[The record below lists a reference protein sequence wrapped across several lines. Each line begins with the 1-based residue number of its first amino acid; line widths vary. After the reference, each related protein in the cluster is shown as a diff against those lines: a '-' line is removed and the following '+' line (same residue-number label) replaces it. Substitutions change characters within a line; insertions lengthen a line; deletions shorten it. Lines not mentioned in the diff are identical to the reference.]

1 MRTFELRGKKSAM
14 FWKVEL
20 QGDLIVTLEGE
31 AGTAGTREN
40 IGAKDPAQA
49 KKKYDR
55 LIKQKLAAGYV
66 ETTPVPPPV
75 PPMQQALEEALVE
88 GPDDLAAHMA
98 YADYLSDQAD
108 RASQARGEFV
118 RVQLALEDERKS
130 AAERKRLRQREK
142 ALLAQHGRGW
152 LGEDLAV
159 FLLDGRADDLSE
171 AWWEV
176 SGPRAEFAFARG
188 WLDHLKIDYLTE
200 DYGFTLAHASSARLL
215 RRLTI
220 QSVWWQ
226 GRPYLWLNQSPYLG
240 NVRVLEVQGS
250 YGIDADEFATH
261 LPRLE
266 ELELTASHSDPDAVF
281 RCHTLKHLR
290 KLTAEAFT
298 ECDIEALAANP
309 AMANLTHLSLHPHAM
324 DEEERTAYIR
334 LKDVR
339 ALVRSRHLKSLTH
352 LTLRLSDA
360 GDAGCREVVASGVL
374 KRLKELDLG
383 PGCVTD
389 EGARLLAACPDLR
402 HLQRLD
408 LSRNRL
414 TKAGAQALKQTGV
427 EVTAKDQQRPG
438 DDGEYDDSYLYE
450 GDCE

>member
-1 MRTFELRGKKSAM
+1 MRTFELRGKKAAK
-14 FWKVEL
+14 FWKAEL
-20 QGDLIVTLEGE
+20 QGDVILTLEGE
-31 AGTAGTREN
+31 VGTAGAREYD
-40 IGAKDPAQA
+40 GAKDAAQA

-55 LIKQKLAAGYV
+55 LIKQKLADGYV
-66 ETTPVPPPV
+66 ETTPVPPPA
-75 PPMQQALEEALVE
+75 PPMQQALEEALAE
-88 GPDDLAAHMA
+88 APDDLAAHMA
-98 YADYLSDQAD
+98 YADYLTEQGDP
-108 RASQARGEFV
+108 RGEFV

-130 AAERKRLRQREK
+130 AAERKKLRQREK
-142 ALLAQHGRGW
+142 ALLAEHGRAW
-152 LGEDLAV
+152 LGEDLAA
-159 FLLDGRADDLSE
+159 FLLDGRADDMSE
-171 AWWEV
+171 AWWDV
-176 SGPRAEFAFARG
+176 RGPRGEFAFARG

-200 DYGFTLAHASSARLL
+200 DYGFTLAHAPSARLL

-226 GRPYLWLNQSPYLG
+226 GRPYLWLNQSPYLR

-266 ELELTASHSDPDAVF
+266 ELSLTASHSDPDAVF

-290 KLTAEAFT
+290 KLTAEAFQGA
-298 ECDIEALAANP
+298 DIEALAANP
-309 AMANLTHLSLHPHAM
+309 GMANLTHLSLHPHAM

-360 GDAGCREVVASGVL
+360 GDAGCKEIVKSGVL

-383 PGCVTD
+383 PGCITD
-389 EGARLLAACPDLR
+389 EGARILAACPDLR
-402 HLQRLD
+402 RLQRLD

-414 TKAGAQALKQTGV
+414 TKAGTQALKQAGV
-427 EVTAKDQQRPG
+427 EVIVRDQQRPG
-438 DDGEYDDSYLYE
+438 DGGEYDDSYLYE